1 MQKYILKQQLKRFS
15 VSNSEGLHKGY
26 NRFQSLLSQLEIH
39 SAGVSTKDAN
49 QKFLRSLPASWSQVS
64 LIMRTKSGVD
74 TLSFDDLYNNLRVF
88 ESDVKGFTASSSS
101 TQNVAFVSSES
112 TSSTNEANNAYGV
125 STSSR
130 HNLQRKGSSSYSDEL
145 IRSSTKRQEKSYS
158 LMPWNQ
164 FALTRPKSSALI
176 VTRQGIS
183 LESADQKGIKIL
195 GGEMHGILE
204 IKQKTMGGDLEKKK
218 EPKALVILDGDG
230 VDWIGHSENEQ
241 ENFAL
246 MAYSKSGSDT
256 EREQLGDASIQAYD
270 QGLNNLLDSQTSAK
284 DKSRLGNGNQIHK
297 GILSYETEVFK
308 SVFDSRSSDIE
319 DSSVNDRYAEGM
331 HAIPP
336 PMTGIYMPS
345 RSDFGIDESMFTYGP
360 KQSKTSKS
368 DAETSN
374 SASCESN
381 FTVETLE
388 FAPKPVANK
397 PKAVSEPKV
406 WSDASIIEEYESDSD
421 DKHVTIP
428 SKEQEKPSFAYVNT
442 IKHVKT
448 TKQTVE

>member
-218 EPKALVILDGDG
+218 EPKAL
-230 VDWIGHSENEQ
+230 
-241 ENFAL
+241 
-246 MAYSKSGSDT
+246 
-256 EREQLGDASIQAYD
+256 REQLGDASIQAYD